1 LGSGIEN
8 FVGVRVSGTIAKP
21 QSPFDQRGMRTRHL
35 ERSLSALALLGLTTL
50 SGALAQ
56 AQQPTTVAL
65 RRETGNL
72 VLEGIPQRDAALGE
86 RLGRY
91 LNGRQAKFF
100 DWLPDGSILIAT
112 RFGDVDQVHRV
123 TGPLGDRE
131 QLTFYP
137 EPISAARAPTT
148 ANADGFVFL
157 KDRGGDEN
165 AQIHYYRASDKSTRL
180 LTDGKSLNG
189 SPVWSHDGKRVAFYS
204 NARDGVS
211 YDIYVVDV
219 NANTAPR
226 LAVGGQQDTWYPLD
240 WSPDDT
246 KLLLWRYVS
255 VNESY
260 LFIADVATGMVT
272 PIEGDAGK
280 KKSNGNGQVSIKSAK
295 FAPDGR
301 GIYMVSDEEGEFAQL
316 RYYDPITHEKRK
328 VTPDVAWDVDAFD
341 VSADG
346 RYIAYVINEDGR
358 SRLTVLDNQMKLE
371 LAPPGVPEG
380 RIRAVQFDRTGKR
393 LAFSGESAQ
402 SPHDVYVYDLG
413 KNSVE
418 RWTRSEPGQVD
429 TNTFVAP
436 ELVHYPTWDR
446 VAGKPRTLSAFLY
459 RPKTPGPHPVLI
471 NIHGG
476 PEEQYRPGYEA
487 FFQFLVN
494 ELGYAV
500 IAPNVRGSS
509 GYGKSFLKLD
519 NGVLREDSVKDI
531 GSLLVWIGV
540 QPMLDR
546 ERIVVMGGSYGGY
559 MTLASLVSYSDRLR
573 GGVDVVGI
581 SNFNTFLNNTSAYR
595 RDLRRQEYGDE
606 RDPRMRAFFSRIS
619 PFNNSTAIRRP
630 LLVVQGLNDPRV
642 PASESEQMV
651 ARVRANG
658 GEAWYLAAKDEGHGF
673 RKKSNRDFY
682 LETVAMFLEKLAK
695 R

>member
-1 LGSGIEN
+1 MRTHHFERLLP
-8 FVGVRVSGTIAKP
+8 TIAAV
-21 QSPFDQRGMRTRHL
+21 GLTL
-35 ERSLSALALLGLTTL
+35 LSAA
-50 SGALAQ
+50 AAQ
-56 AQQPTTVAL
+56 AQQANAVTL
-65 RRETGNL
+65 RRESGNL
-72 VLEGIPQRDAALGE
+72 VLEGVPPRDAALSE

-91 LNGRQAKFF
+91 VNGRQATFL
-100 DWLPDGSILIAT
+100 DWLGDGSMLIAT
-112 RFGDVDQVHRV
+112 RFGDVEQVHRV
-123 TGPLGDRE
+123 AAPLGNRE

-137 EPISAARAPTT
+137 EPIGVARAPLT
-148 ANADGFVFL
+148 AKADGFVFL

-165 AQIHYYRASDKSTRL
+165 SQLHFYRASDKSTRL

-189 SPVWSHDGKRVAFYS
+189 SPVWSHDGKRVAFHS
-204 NARDGVS
+204 NARDGLS
-211 YDIYVVDV
+211 YDIYIVDV
-219 NANTAPR
+219 ESNTAPR
-226 LAVGGQQDTWYPLD
+226 LAIGGQQDTWYPLD

-260 LFIADVATGMVT
+260 LFVADVATGTVT
-272 PIEGDAGK
+272 PLEGDPNQKGAK
-280 KKSNGNGQVSIKSAK
+280 KKSADLVSIKSAR

-301 GIYMVSDEEGEFAQL
+301 GIYFVSDEGNEFAQL
-316 RYYDPITHEKRK
+316 FYFDPVTQEKRK
-328 VTPDVAWDVDAFD
+328 ITPDIAWDVDAFD

-358 SRLTVLDNQMKLE
+358 SRLTVLDNQMKLD

-380 RIRAVQFDRTGKR
+380 RILQVQFDRAGKR
-393 LAFSGESAQ
+393 LAFSAESAQ
-402 SPHDVYVYDLG
+402 SPRDVYVYDLA
-413 KNSVE
+413 KSAVE
-418 RWTRSEPGQVD
+418 RWTRSEAGPVD
-429 TNTFVAP
+429 TSTFVAP

-446 VAGKPRTLSAFLY
+446 VAGKQRMLSAFLY
-459 RPKTPGPHPVLI
+459 RPKSAGPHPVLVS
-471 NIHGG
+471 IHGG

-487 FFQFLVN
+487 FFQYLVN

-519 NGVLREDSVKDI
+519 NGLLREDSVKDI

-540 QPMLDR
+540 QPAFDR
-546 ERIVVMGGSYGGY
+546 ERVVVMGGSYGGY
-559 MTLASLVSYSDRLR
+559 MALASLVAYNDRLR

-581 SNFNTFLNNTSAYR
+581 SNFNTFLKNTSAYR
-595 RDLRRQEYGDE
+595 QDLRRAEYGDE

-673 RKKSNRDFY
+673 KKKSNRDFY
-682 LETVAMFLEKLAK
+682 LETVSLFLEKLAK
-695 R
+695 K

>member
-1 LGSGIEN
+1 MAQS
-8 FVGVRVSGTIAKP
+8 SQP
-21 QSPFDQRGMRTRHL
+21 QMPVT
-35 ERSLSALALLGLTTL
+35 
-50 SGALAQ
+50 
-56 AQQPTTVAL
+56 L
-65 RRETGNL
+65 RRESGNL
-72 VLEGIPQRDAALGE
+72 VLEGVPARDPALSE

-91 LNGRQAKFF
+91 LNARQAKFL
-100 DWLPDGSILIAT
+100 DWLPDGGMLIAT

-123 TGPLGDRE
+123 AAPLGLRE

-137 EPISAARAPTT
+137 DPIGVARAPAT
-148 ANADGFVFL
+148 NPDGFVFL

-165 AQIHYYRASDKSTRL
+165 SQIYYYRASDRSTRL

-189 SPVWSHDGKRVAFYS
+189 SPVWSHDGKRLAFNS

-211 YDIYVVDV
+211 YDIYVAEV
-219 NANTAPR
+219 ASSSAPR
-226 LAVGGQQDTWYPLD
+226 LAIGGQQETWYPLD
-240 WSPDDT
+240 WSPDDS

-260 LFIADVATGMVT
+260 LFVADVISGTIT
-272 PIEGDAGK
+272 PLEGDAAEKANSGRGRQK
-280 KKSNGNGQVSIKSAK
+280 PNAGSNGRAPNGKVSIKSAK

-301 GIYMVSDEEGEFAQL
+301 GVYIVSDQDGEFAQL
-316 RYYDPITHEKRK
+316 HYYDPVTHESRNI
-328 VTPDVAWDVDAFD
+328 TPDVTWDVDAFD

-346 RYIAYVINEDGR
+346 RYIAYVVNEDGR
-358 SRLTVLDNQMKLE
+358 SRLTVLDNQMKLD

-380 RIRAVQFDRTGKR
+380 RIVEVQFDHTGKR
-393 LAFSGESAQ
+393 LAFSAETAQ
-402 SPHDVYVYDLG
+402 SPRDVYVYDLN
-413 KNSVE
+413 KNAIE
-418 RWTRSEPGQVD
+418 RWTRSEAGPVD
-429 TNTFVAP
+429 TSTFVAP

-446 VAGKPRTLSAFLY
+446 VDGKPRTLSAFLY
-459 RPKTPGPHPVLI
+459 RPKTPGPHPVLVH
-471 NIHGG
+471 IHGG
-476 PEEQYRPGYEA
+476 PEEQYRPGFEA
-487 FFQFLVN
+487 FFQYLVN
-494 ELGYAV
+494 DLGYAV

-540 QPMLDR
+540 QPTLDR
-546 ERIVVMGGSYGGY
+546 ERVVVMGGSYGGY
-559 MTLASLVSYSDRLR
+559 MALASLVSYSDRLR
-573 GGVDVVGI
+573 GGVDTVGI
-581 SNFNTFLNNTSAYR
+581 SNFNTFLSKTSAYR
-595 RDLRRQEYGDE
+595 QDLRREEYGDE

-673 RKKSNRDFY
+673 KKKSNRDYY
-682 LETVAMFLEKLAK
+682 LETVSQFLEKLGK